1 MKLTCKAILLSLLF
15 PAILNA
21 QEVGLLRLKPERPE
35 KEGTVAVWGGVEQ
48 GWFRPTYEGTLQWSA
63 GARASGVRH
72 GEKTSWTGSV
82 SLEQKTGYGML
93 SSMLLEPGYFPV
105 DLLEFTSGTKSR
117 ETGRLEAGF
126 LTDLGYEWAAGLK
139 ASFEAAY
146 AGKRTELRHTNFGM
160 DLQVEPTATF
170 MIDDGMGFVTSYV
183 FRLRTE
189 RVQAQSPRDAGSMGV
204 FLDQGMRYGAFQD
217 ASGVF
222 PVQEMSH
229 GFSER
234 FYSDEL
240 SAGLDWKWKR
250 GQAGGGSFDR
260 FTFPGSAVSV
270 FYQQTFQADRIDH
283 VLRLA
288 YQRERDQ
295 LREPSSGGA
304 GFTAFSDRL
313 SRFAELKYETRFL
326 HGAVKSLGITLE
338 GRRHK
343 ERYLASYGDQA
354 KRNLGTATL
363 SSAFAF
369 GGLDLKL
376 DAFAGGG
383 LWRDRGRSRNE
394 EEDTPD
400 RRTKDWLRNMDYQIA
415 PRVGVGGCIAYHFAP
430 KGGLFLQVD
439 GHWCHA
445 LRVTATG
452 GRHRGVGTLTI
463 GYDF

>member
-1 MKLTCKAILLSLLF
+1 MHLTFKVSLL
-15 PAILNA
+15 
-21 QEVGLLRLKPERPE
+21 GLLLPILAQGQEIGMLRMNPDQRESKTQAAL
-35 KEGTVAVWGGVEQ
+35 WGGVEQ
-48 GWFRPTYEGTLQWSA
+48 GWFRPSYAPTFEWSA
-63 GARASGVRH
+63 GARAKGVRH
-72 GEKTSWTGSV
+72 GKNTSWAGSV
-82 SLEQKTGYGML
+82 SFEQKTGYNKL
-93 SSMLLEPGYFPV
+93 SSMFLEPGYFPV

-126 LTDLGYEWAAGLK
+126 LTDLGYEWAIGLK

-146 AGKRTELRHTNFGM
+146 AAKRTDLRHTNFGM
-160 DLQVEPTATF
+160 NLQVEPTATF

-189 RVQAQSPRDAGSMGV
+189 RVQTQSSGDAGKGV
-204 FLDQGMRYGAFQD
+204 FLDKGMRYGAFLD
-217 ASGVF
+217 AAGVF
-222 PVQEMSH
+222 PVQEMAH

-234 FYSDEL
+234 FCSEEL
-240 SAGLDWKWKR
+240 SAGLDWMWKR

-260 FTFPGSAVSV
+260 FTFPGSTVSV
-270 FYQQTFQADRIDH
+270 FYQQTFQADQIDH

-295 LREPSSGGA
+295 LREPASNGT
-304 GFTAFSDRL
+304 GFNSLSDRL
-313 SRFAELKYETRFL
+313 GRFAELKYETRFL

-343 ERYLASYGDQA
+343 ERSLVSSWDQT

-383 LWRDRGRSRNE
+383 LWRDRGRSRDE
-394 EEDTPD
+394 KEDTPD
-400 RRTKDWLRNMDYQIA
+400 RRTRDWLRIMDYQIA
-415 PRVGVGGCIAYHFAP
+415 PRVGVGGSIAYHFAP
-430 KGGLFLQVD
+430 ARGLFLQVD

-445 LRVTATG
+445 LRVTDTG
-452 GRHRGVGTLTI
+452 GRHRGVATLTI